1 MKKEKINYGELNN
14 QNLKVLIALSRTTQS
29 IHKRSAGLIAK
40 FGLTMSQFAVME
52 ALYHKGHMTIN
63 EIIQAVLSSSGNM
76 TVVISNLEKLELITK
91 CVNPEDKRSSLI
103 AITQKG
109 KEIIEE
115 IFPLHLNDLQEVF
128 QTLSQEEKE
137 MLTVTLKKIS
147 TTL

>member
-1 MKKEKINYGELNN
+1 MNREKKTYGELNN
-14 QNLKVLIALSRTTQS
+14 QNLKALIALSRTTQA

-40 FGLTMSQFAVME
+40 FGLTMSQFTVLE
-52 ALYHKGHMTIN
+52 ALYHKGNMNIN

-91 CVNPEDKRSSLI
+91 SVHPDDKRSSLI

-109 KEIIEE
+109 QEVIEE
-115 IFPLHLNDLQEVF
+115 IFPHHLKDLQEVF
-128 QTLSQEEKE
+128 QVLSQEEKE
-137 MLTVTLKKIS
+137 LLIATLKKIS